1 MNWSTFRQKHIVA
14 PWMVNLPPS
23 EQYYSTTPE
32 FYRKAGEWMNYSPA
46 KLQYIMQQAI
56 SRQTDETIR
65 FMESIDRGRP
75 IMESADV
82 PFVGRIFVRD
92 PIGFGS
98 QAVRNAAN
106 VEDKL
111 RLLDTR
117 LKAKGWNVLRDPQ
130 FPADKI
136 GSTQLRQLQM
146 QLHYLEGLR
155 KGLRTLDDMQGVAKF
170 YALRRDFANER
181 NVRVMQ
187 TQFTQ
192 SLLLSNTERIEVLEQ
207 ALELLKD
214 IPQAPPEQV
223 AQEYLQRRF

>member
-1 MNWSTFRQKHIVA
+1 
-14 PWMVNLPPS
+14 
-23 EQYYSTTPE
+23 
-32 FYRKAGEWMNYSPA
+32 
-46 KLQYIMQQAI
+46 MQQAV

-65 FMESIDRGRP
+65 FVEAIDRGRP
-75 IMESADV
+75 IMEAADV

-98 QAVRNAAN
+98 QAVRNASN

-117 LKAKGWNVLRDPQ
+117 LKAKGWNILRDSD

-146 QLHYLEGLR
+146 QLQYLDGLR
-155 KGLRTLDDMQGVAKF
+155 QGMRTLDDMQGVAKF

-181 NVRVMQ
+181 NVRAMQ
-187 TQFTQ
+187 TQFAQ
-192 SLLLSNTERIEVLEQ
+192 SLLLSNTERVEVLEQ

-223 AQEYLQRRF
+223 AQDYLQRRF